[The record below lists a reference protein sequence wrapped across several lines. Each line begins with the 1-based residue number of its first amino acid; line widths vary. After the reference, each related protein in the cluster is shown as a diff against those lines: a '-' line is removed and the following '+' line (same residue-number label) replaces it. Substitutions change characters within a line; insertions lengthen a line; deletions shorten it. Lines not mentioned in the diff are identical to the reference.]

1 MRLFYLILILLLT
14 SCNQESAKKPDMT
27 QKKAQVQ
34 QNNRDKTFEKFVK
47 YSMKRKNF
55 NEFVYEKIKYLE
67 QNGKG
72 YFIWIFYYHHSLSA
86 FDFISYTPGLNDT
99 ILDAYIKSQHYNYGT
114 INMATTKQSPLNP
127 YISTSGRYIINCY
140 HIKVI
145 DTLQRFVENYYFKRK
160 TQLSFG
166 RKLPEQVFAIIYQ
179 DGNVKEFIIEESKNE
194 DFISKMLKII
204 GLQKEWLMFDE
215 KGNIQ

>member
-27 QKKAQVQ
+27 QKKAQVR

-47 YSMKRKNF
+47 STMKQNNF

-67 QNGKG
+67 QQGKG
-72 YFIWIFYYHHSLSA
+72 YFIWIFYTHHGLSEL
-86 FDFISYTPGLNDT
+86 DFISYSPGLNDT
-99 ILDAYIKSQHYNYGT
+99 ILNAYIRTQHYNYGT
-114 INMATTKQSPLNP
+114 INMATSKQSPLNP

-140 HIKVI
+140 HNKVI
-145 DTLQRFVENYYFKRK
+145 DTLHKFVENYYFKRNI
-160 TQLSFG
+160 
-166 RKLPEQVFAIIYQ
+166 KLRQNMKLHEKVIAITYQ

-204 GLQKEWLMFDE
+204 GLQKEWLLFDE